1 VELRKVI
8 INIIVVLLLSAL
20 CLSLVPH
27 NISCKTQDIKVLSY
41 SHYIDDLGI
50 LGIVG
55 EIQNVGTSTIERAVL
70 TAVVYDSDGSMQGSV
85 TGYAWLSYM
94 APQQKS
100 PFLLEIEKPIDKEY
114 WQLTEIS
121 KVEISVKETKETKSH
136 LYSDFKITVSSAGV
150 SPSGNDKGAYWINGF
165 VQNVGSQTAT
175 KLAVAAVFYNS
186 SGCVVAIGRT
196 NYLTD
201 SISPSGTV
209 TFKIGAFYYIQF
221 NEHENRIINSYAL
234 FAEAVSPLIDGN
246 APTVTA
252 PVTGTSTG
260 TQNNGGLN
268 GSNQSSNRNTI
279 YIIIIAVVAVVVA
292 VFLLTSRKNTPSK
305 AKNINQKKP
314 VNKKRVLEKY

>member
-1 VELRKVI
+1 LRKVLI
-8 INIIVVLLLSAL
+8 SITVVLLLSAL

-27 NISCKTQDIKVLSY
+27 NVSSKTQDIKVLSY
-41 SHYIDDLGI
+41 SHYIDALGI
-50 LGIVG
+50 LDIVG

-70 TAVVYDSDGSMQGSV
+70 TAVVYGSDGSMQGSV

-100 PFLLEIEKPIDKEY
+100 PFLLEIVKPIDEEY

-121 KVEISVKETKETKSH
+121 KVEISVKEAKETKSY

-150 SPSGNDKGAYWINGF
+150 SPSGDDRGAYWVNGF

-196 NYLTD
+196 DYLTD
-201 SISPSGTV
+201 SITPSGTV
-209 TFKIGAFYYIQF
+209 MFKIGAFDTMQF
-221 NEHENRIINSYAL
+221 NEHESRIIDSYAL

-260 TQNNGGLN
+260 TQNAAISNS
-268 GSNQSSNRNTI
+268 SNQSPNRIII
-279 YIIIIAVVAVVVA
+279 YIIIITAVAVVVV
-292 VFLLTSRKNTPSK
+292 VFLLTSRKSTPSK
-305 AKNINQKKP
+305 AENINQKKP
-314 VNKKRVLEKY
+314 INKKRVLEKY